1 MTINYF
7 RQTHNNMKNL
17 ITIAI
22 LTVCACLP
30 AFSQNTEYSRSGK
43 DGVWFEVRNDTYGF
57 VKMDNTNIDG
67 SKIII
72 NLVETNF

>member
-1 MTINYF
+1 
-7 RQTHNNMKNL
+7 MKNL
-17 ITIAI
+17 ITIAV

-30 AFSQNTEYSRSGK
+30 AFSQNTEYSRGGK

-72 NLVETNF
+72 NLAETNF

>member
-1 MTINYF
+1 
-7 RQTHNNMKNL
+7 MKNL

-72 NLVETNF
+72 NLAETNF